1 MIDFI
6 KIDKSEPYEL
16 FKSFYNAALLK
27 KQKNIEAICI
37 SSYSHS
43 KNEVTSRF
51 VNLKFINFNRFYF
64 FSNYESPKA
73 LDFKEHNQISAVIYW
88 NEINT
93 QIRFNGNISIAD
105 AADSDSHFKN
115 RSIEKNALAISS
127 KQSQSIN
134 SYKDIKEEYN
144 KTLNLIQDKVPDRPE
159 YWGGF
164 FFEPYYIEF
173 WEGEKN
179 RLNKRI
185 SYNKLNNVWSKSILQ
200 P

>member
-1 MIDFI
+1 MINFI
-6 KIDKSEPYEL
+6 NIDNSEPYEL
-16 FKSFYNAALLK
+16 FKSFYNDALLK

-37 SSYSHS
+37 SSFSHS

-51 VNLKFINFNRFYF
+51 VNLKFINTNRFYF

-73 LDFKEHNQISAVIYW
+73 LDFKEHNQISAVIFW
-88 NEINT
+88 NETNT
-93 QIRFNGNISIAD
+93 QIRFKGNISIAD
-105 AADSDSHFKN
+105 PADSDRHFDN
-115 RSIEKNALAISS
+115 RSTEKNALAISS
-127 KQSQSIN
+127 KQSKPIN
-134 SYKDIKEEYN
+134 SYEDIKDEYN
-144 KTLNLIQDKVPDRPE
+144 KTLSLIKDKDPARPE

-164 FFEPYYIEF
+164 FFEPYYFEF
-173 WEGEKN
+173 WKGEKN